1 MTFKA
6 SDNSF
11 KGVLERT
18 SGATMC
24 VGLLAALLFIIGV
37 SESYAKPSASMK
49 FTTHRDENLNEGKE
63 TLILPYAFP
72 SESMGTTLDLGALAK
87 G

>member
-1 MTFKA
+1 
-6 SDNSF
+6 
-11 KGVLERT
+11 
-18 SGATMC
+18 
-24 VGLLAALLFIIGV
+24 
-37 SESYAKPSASMK
+37 MK

-72 SESMGTTLDLGALAK
+72 SESMGTTLGLGALAK